1 MKDRKPP
8 CQKTSYKKVGF
19 DLKLLIIDQIQ
30 NGQISINHASEKYQ
44 VSRSSIDYWLK
55 KYSTLEQKK
64 LGMSKKDEIKK
75 LKERIEELEFVKDF
89 QQDIIADMELITG
102 VDMSKKSL
110 PKTLA
115 DEIEKKKQDRLK
127 ENGWSNVLGSVNRL
141 STSAWNLTRPK
152 LTMTG
157 S

>member
-1 MKDRKPP
+1 MKEQKVPCRK
-8 CQKTSYKKVGF
+8 KSYEKVGF

-30 NGQISINHASEKYQ
+30 NGRISVNYAAKKYNI
-44 VSRSSIDYWLK
+44 SRSSIDYWLK

-102 VDMSKKSL
+102 VDLSKKSL

-115 DEIEKKKQDRLK
+115 DEIQKKKTNRLK
-127 ENGWSNVLGSVNRL
+127 ENG
-141 STSAWNLTRPK
+141 
-152 LTMTG
+152 
-157 S
+157 

>member
-1 MKDRKPP
+1 MKDKIPP
-8 CQKTSYKKVGF
+8 CRKTSYKKIGF

-30 NGQISINHASEKYQ
+30 NGQISVNHASEKYQ

-127 ENGWSNVLGSVNRL
+127 ENG
-141 STSAWNLTRPK
+141 
-152 LTMTG
+152 
-157 S
+157 

>member
-1 MKDRKPP
+1 MKEQKLPCRK
-8 CQKTSYKKVGF
+8 KSYDKVGF

-30 NGQISINHASEKYQ
+30 NGRISVNYAAKKYK

-64 LGMSKKDEIKK
+64 LGMSKKDEIKR
-75 LKERIEELEFVKDF
+75 LKEKIEELEFVKDF

-102 VDMSKKSL
+102 VDLSKKSL

-115 DEIEKKKQDRLK
+115 KEIEKKKQNRLK
-127 ENGWSNVLGSVNRL
+127 ENG
-141 STSAWNLTRPK
+141 
-152 LTMTG
+152 
-157 S
+157 